1 MGMKILIV
9 DDDRIN
15 STILNRL
22 LARDGHAV
30 VIAHDGVEGVE
41 VFRRENPDL
50 VLMDIRMPRMN
61 GYGAAREIKRLVANR
76 FVPIIFLTAV
86 TDEES
91 LVQCIDAG
99 GDDFLTKPFNRT
111 ILQAK
116 IDAMERIRRLHGE
129 LRRQKEKVERH
140 QEQLQ
145 QEMEVG
151 QHLFSKIVQA
161 GNLLDA
167 PCLKRWTSPMSVFN
181 GDLLVAAYNPAGGLH
196 IMLGDFTGH
205 GLSAAVGAMPLA
217 EIFYEMT
224 AQGFSL
230 SELVEAMNAKLV
242 AVMPTRMFCAACL
255 IEVDYRQQSLLVWN
269 GGLPDILVTDGTGR
283 VVRRLVSNR
292 LPLGVA
298 ALTREDRKMEIM
310 EMKAEHRVFL
320 HSDGL
325 IEAADASGEMFG
337 LDRLMSHFNGQVR
350 PEKIFDGILDSL
362 KSFRGDAEQSDD
374 ISLLEIDCSRAG
386 EEPPGGMPVRSEKNL
401 PPASWEMAFSFHAGT
416 IKNVDPLPTV
426 INAVMSIQAPTG
438 HRERLYTIL
447 AELLSNALDHGLL
460 GLDTDMKKTPTG
472 FIEYYSQ
479 REERLAAIES
489 GFIKMSLIHEPVV
502 SEQDGR
508 CIGGAIRIR
517 LQDSGPGFD
526 FNSVQSNLEGNS
538 GHGGRGIALV
548 RSLCSELVYHGPGNQ
563 AEVVYRWTYQ

>member
-1 MGMKILIV
+1 MKILIV

-30 VIAHDGVEGVE
+30 VIAHDGVAGVE
-41 VFRRENPDL
+41 VFKKEQPDL

-61 GYGAAREIKRLVANR
+61 GYDAAREIKRWVANR

-151 QHLFSKIVQA
+151 QHLFAKIVSA

-181 GDLLVAAYNPAGGLH
+181 GDLLVAAYNPAGGLY

-217 EIFYEMT
+217 EVFYEMT

-242 AVMPTRMFCAACL
+242 TVMPTRMFCAACL
-255 IEVDYRQQSLLVWN
+255 IEVDFRQKSLLVWN
-269 GGLPDILVTDGTGR
+269 GGLPDVLVTDHSGR

-310 EMKAEHRVFL
+310 EMKPDHRVFL
-320 HSDGL
+320 YSDGL
-325 IEAADASGEMFG
+325 IEAPNADGEMFG
-337 LDRLMSHFNGQVR
+337 LDRLMSHFNGQGQ
-350 PEKIFDGILDSL
+350 PDIIFDTILGSL
-362 KSFRGDAEQSDD
+362 KTFRGDAEQSDD

-386 EEPPGGMPVRSEKNL
+386 EEPPGGMPRRSEKSL
-401 PPASWEMAFSFHAGT
+401 PPAPWEISFSFHAGT
-416 IKNVDPLPTV
+416 LKNVDPLPTV

-479 REERLAAIES
+479 REERLAAMES
-489 GFIKMSLIHEPVV
+489 GFIHLSLMHEPVV
-502 SEQDGR
+502 TADGR
-508 CIGGAIRIR
+508 KIGGAIRIR

-526 FNSVQSNLEGNS
+526 FNKVQSRLEDNC
-538 GHGGRGIALV
+538 GHGGRGIALI
-548 RSLCSELVYHGPGNQ
+548 RSLCSELVYHGAGNQ
-563 AEVVYRWTYQ
+563 AEVVYQWSC

>member
-1 MGMKILIV
+1 MKILIV

-22 LARDGHAV
+22 LARDGHSV
-30 VIAHDGVEGVE
+30 VIASDGVAGVE
-41 VFRRENPDL
+41 VFHREQPDL

-61 GYGAAREIKRLVANR
+61 GYEAAREIKRLAANR

-86 TDEES
+86 TDEDS

-116 IDAMERIRRLHGE
+116 IDAMERIRQLHGE
-129 LRRQKEKVERH
+129 LRRQKETVERH
-140 QEQLQ
+140 QGQLQ
-145 QEMEVG
+145 QEMEIG
-151 QHLFSKIVQA
+151 QHLFAKIVSA

-230 SELVEAMNAKLV
+230 SELVEAMNAKLI

-255 IEVDYRQQSLLVWN
+255 IEVDYRQQSLMVWN
-269 GGLPDILVTDGTGR
+269 GGLPDVLVIDKTGR
-283 VVRRLVSNR
+283 VVRRLASNR
-292 LPLGVA
+292 LPLGVV
-298 ALTREDRKMEIM
+298 ALTREDRKMEIL
-310 EMKAEHRVFL
+310 EMKSEHRVFL
-320 HSDGL
+320 YSDGL
-325 IEAADASGEMFG
+325 IEAPDSEGEMFG
-337 LDRLMSHFNGQVR
+337 MDRLMSHFGGDVQ
-350 PEKIFDGILDSL
+350 PDKIFDVILHSL
-362 KSFRGDAEQSDD
+362 MAFRGGTEQCDD

-386 EEPPGGMPVRSEKNL
+386 EEPPGGMPRRSEKSL
-401 PPASWEMAFSFHAGT
+401 PPAPWEMSFAFHAGT
-416 IKNVDPLPTV
+416 LKNVDPLPTV

-460 GLDTDMKKTPTG
+460 GLDTEMKKTPTG
-472 FIEYYSQ
+472 FIEYYNQ
-479 REERLAAIES
+479 REARLNAMES
-489 GFIKMSLIHEPVV
+489 GFIKLTLVHEPVV
-502 SEQDGR
+502 NEADGR
-508 CIGGAIRIR
+508 RIGGAMRIH

-526 FNSVQSNLEGNS
+526 HTRVQSYLEGNA
-538 GHGGRGIALV
+538 GHGGRGIALI
-548 RSLCSELVYHGPGNQ
+548 RSLCSELVYHGAGNQ
-563 AEVVYRWTYQ
+563 AEVVYQWTYQ

>member
-1 MGMKILIV
+1 MKILIV

-22 LARDGHAV
+22 LAREGHAV
-30 VIAHDGVEGVE
+30 VIAHDGVTGVAL
-41 VFRRENPDL
+41 FRKEHPDL

-61 GYGAAREIKRLVANR
+61 GYEAAREIKSLVANR

-86 TDEES
+86 TDEDS

-116 IDAMERIRRLHGE
+116 IEAMERIRRLHGE

-151 QHLFSKIVQA
+151 QHLFSKIVSA

-181 GDLLVAAYNPAGGLH
+181 GDLLVAAYNPAGGLY

-230 SELVEAMNAKLV
+230 SELVEAMNAKLI

-255 IEVDYRQQSLLVWN
+255 IEVDFRQKSLLVWN
-269 GGLPDILVTDGTGR
+269 GGLPDVLVADQSGR
-283 VVRRLVSNR
+283 VVRRLSSNR

-310 EMKAEHRVFL
+310 EMKPDHRVFL
-320 HSDGL
+320 YSDGL
-325 IEAADASGEMFG
+325 IEAPDADGEMFG
-337 LDRLMSHFNGQVR
+337 LDRLMSHFNGQAR
-350 PEKIFDGILDSL
+350 PDAIFDNILDSL
-362 KSFRGDAEQSDD
+362 KTFRGDAEQSDD

-386 EEPPGGMPVRSEKNL
+386 EEPPGGGARRSEKSL
-401 PPASWEMAFSFHAGT
+401 PPAPWEISFSFHAGT
-416 IKNVDPLPTV
+416 LKNVDPLPTV

-460 GLDTDMKKTPTG
+460 GLDTDMKKTPSG
-472 FIEYYSQ
+472 FIEYYNQ
-479 REERLAAIES
+479 REERLAAMES
-489 GFIKMSLIHEPVV
+489 GFIRMSLIHEPILD
-502 SEQDGR
+502 ETDGR
-508 CIGGAIRIR
+508 RIGGAIRIQ

-526 FNSVQSNLEGNS
+526 FNRVQSNLEGNC
-538 GHGGRGIALV
+538 GHGGRGIALI
-548 RSLCSELVYHGPGNQ
+548 RSLCSELRYHGAGNQ
-563 AEVVYRWTYQ
+563 AEAVYRWRIQ

>member
-1 MGMKILIV
+1 MKILIV

-30 VIAHDGVEGVE
+30 MIAHDGVEGVE
-41 VFRRENPDL
+41 KFRRENSDL

-61 GYGAAREIKRLVANR
+61 GYEAARQIKQLAANR

-91 LVQCIDAG
+91 LALCIDAG

-129 LRRQKEKVERH
+129 LRRQKETVERH

-151 QHLFSKIVQA
+151 QHLFAKIVSA

-230 SELVEAMNAKLV
+230 SELVEAINAKLIS
-242 AVMPTRMFCAACL
+242 VMPTRMFCAACL
-255 IEVDYRQQSLLVWN
+255 IEVDFRQQSLLVWN
-269 GGLPDILVTDGTGR
+269 GGLPDVLVTDQTGR

-292 LPLGVA
+292 LPLGVQ

-310 EMKAEHRVFL
+310 EMKPEHRVFL
-320 HSDGL
+320 FSDGL
-325 IEAADASGEMFG
+325 IEAPDPSGEMFG
-337 LDRLMSHFNGQVR
+337 LDRLMAHFDGRTQTCQ
-350 PEKIFDGILDSL
+350 IFDTILSSL
-362 KSFRGDAEQSDD
+362 RNFRGGAGQTDD

-386 EEPPGGMPVRSEKNL
+386 EEPPGGMPRRSEKNL
-401 PPASWEMAFSFHAGT
+401 PPAAWEISFSFHAET
-416 IKNVDPLPTV
+416 LKNVDPLPTV

-460 GLDTDMKKTPTG
+460 GLDTNMKKTPTG
-472 FIEYYSQ
+472 FIEYYNL
-479 REERLAAIES
+479 REERLAVLGS
-489 GFIKMSLIHEPVV
+489 GFIRLKLVHEPVL
-502 SEQDGR
+502 SAEDGR
-508 CIGGAIRIR
+508 RIGGAIHIR
-517 LQDSGPGFD
+517 LDDSGPGFD
-526 FNSVQSNLEGNS
+526 YNRVQSSLEGNC
-538 GHGGRGIALV
+538 GHGGRGIALI
-548 RSLCSELVYHGPGNQ
+548 RSLCSELVYLGDGNQ
-563 AEVVYRWTYQ
+563 AEVVYRWMYE